1 VVFLVAPF
9 VAYLPAE
16 EIGAS
21 GLAAVVVAGL
31 YLGHRATTIM
41 EPAARVVTGAVRTA
55 VSWLLEGMVFLLVG
69 LQLRRVL
76 SGISGMAPTAVAT
89 VTLGV
94 VGTLIVV
101 LFAWVVLAE
110 QGLATALRRR
120 HASWTETTLTAW
132 SGMRGAVSLAAVLT
146 LPVLLPDGRPFP
158 QRDLIVFITFVV
170 ILATLLGQ
178 GTTLPALARRLP
190 GTHGEVVEEAQ
201 EEARARRLAADA
213 ALECLEQLER
223 EDPGRRAVVDQLRRR
238 VQNRIDAANEAREA
252 ADAQADAQGPSD
264 TVDAP
269 DDEAAGRGGT
279 TASVATP
286 ASHDDEQN
294 DDGQDDGHDDR
305 PAESTR
311 ESYRR
316 YGQAM
321 LVAERSRLLALRNSG
336 TLGEDAFVRI
346 QHELDLEQAALV
358 VR

>member
-1 VVFLVAPF
+1 MVFLV
-9 VAYLPAE
+9 
-16 EIGAS
+16 
-21 GLAAVVVAGL
+21 
-31 YLGHRATTIM
+31 
-41 EPAARVVTGAVRTA
+41 
-55 VSWLLEGMVFLLVG
+55 VG
-69 LQLRRVL
+69 LQLRRVVA
-76 SGISGMAPTAVAT
+76 GIGGKAPSAVAA
-89 VTLGV
+89 VTLAV

-101 LFAWVVLAE
+101 RFAWVVAAE
-110 QGLATALRRR
+110 QGLATALHRR

-146 LPVLLPDGRPFP
+146 LPVVLPDGRAFP
-158 QRDLIVFITFVV
+158 QRDLIVFVTFVV

-201 EEARARRLAADA
+201 EEARARRMAADA

-223 EDPGRRAVVDQLRRR
+223 DDPGRRAVVEQLRRR
-238 VQNRIDAANEAREA
+238 VQNRIDAATEAQAE
-252 ADAQADAQGPSD
+252 ADAQADGGSSD
-264 TVDAP
+264 GVDAP
-269 DDEAAGRGGT
+269 DDQAAGRGGA
-279 TASVATP
+279 TASVAAP
-286 ASHDDEQN
+286 AGHDE
-294 DDGQDDGHDDR
+294 DDR

-321 LVAERSRLLALRNSG
+321 LVAERSRLLALRNAG